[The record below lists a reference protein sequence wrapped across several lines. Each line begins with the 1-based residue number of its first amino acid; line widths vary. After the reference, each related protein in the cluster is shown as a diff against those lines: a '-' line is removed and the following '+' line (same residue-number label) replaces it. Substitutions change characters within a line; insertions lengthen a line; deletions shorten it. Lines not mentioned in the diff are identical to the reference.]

1 MYVSPVFA
9 LLSGSLGDNTL
20 GKAVLTAP
28 LFLHC
33 LLLEV
38 VVLLL
43 SDVVVLALLLLLL
56 PLLLLPLPSLLLGV
70 WVAPL
75 VVRDVRRFEQE
86 YFTPRSYC
94 SVLIASSHSKASS

>member
-33 LLLEV
+33 LLLDV

-43 SDVVVLALLLLLL
+43 SDVVVLALLPLL